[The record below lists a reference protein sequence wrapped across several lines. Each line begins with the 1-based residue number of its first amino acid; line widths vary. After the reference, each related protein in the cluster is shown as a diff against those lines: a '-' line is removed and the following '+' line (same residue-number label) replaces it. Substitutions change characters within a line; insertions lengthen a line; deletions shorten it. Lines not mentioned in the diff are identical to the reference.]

1 MTQKGLNKMAKCPL
15 CNGEG
20 RKIIVEIN
28 PYTKLK
34 MTSEEWCL
42 CKKASYVSERNQML
56 QWLGDQYLPLESIDP
71 NLVFLPKDLR
81 SSPNL
86 LIQNTY
92 FQTLCIHVKSII
104 MKYRSPST
112 SILFCKGFSILKDY
126 YVEQSDGSNP
136 SLLDLNKF
144 DLLIMTLD
152 TLQKNEKLHACISEV
167 VHNRLSNLKPTWI
180 WLPKGT
186 PLDNTIE
193 TSDELK
199 AMLKPDS
206 TEKNDNYKK
215 IEIKGKTLK
224 SGAGPSKV
232 SRKAEGFKI

>member
-1 MTQKGLNKMAKCPL
+1 MAKCPL

-20 RKIIVEIN
+20 RRIIVGIN

-42 CKKASYVSERNQML
+42 CKKSRYVSETNLML
-56 QWLGDQYLPLESIDP
+56 QWLEGLYLPFEHLDP
-71 NLVFLPKDLR
+71 NLVFYPKSLKR
-81 SSPNL
+81 SPNL

-92 FQTLCIHVKSII
+92 FQTLCIHVKSVI
-104 MKYRSPST
+104 MKYKSPST

-126 YVEQSDGSNP
+126 YVEQADGSNP

-152 TLQKNEKLHACISEV
+152 TLQENSKLHACISEV

-206 TEKNDNYKK
+206 TDEKDKYKK
-215 IEIKGKTLK
+215 IEIKGKTSN
-224 SGAGPSKV
+224 SGIGPGKVAQDAG
-232 SRKAEGFKI
+232 GFTL